1 MFEKNCRSKGKL
13 ANAKIPAQLL
23 LLQCRNKK
31 QWAEDHFERLENDD
45 KFHNIIFTKG
55 RTGEEARTFPRL
67 LFFFKKNKA
76 FDLLNQMPHCKNGL
90 NDSKRNT

>member
-13 ANAKIPAQLL
+13 ASAKIPAQLL

-45 KFHNIIFTKG
+45 EFHNITFTKE
-55 RTGEEARTFPRL
+55 RTMKWERTFP
-67 LFFFKKNKA
+67 
-76 FDLLNQMPHCKNGL
+76 
-90 NDSKRNT
+90 